1 MINRRNDRRR
11 RLMSEEYVST
21 FVEADDSATDENYS
35 LEKNKSAKRTYAFG
49 ADRRSQLKT
58 TDLFPKTLWVIALC
72 GLNLFGIV
80 AGLNVLNVYAP
91 AWRPYIGGASMQAIS
106 LTGSGTLASWM
117 LSMMLLLTGLASLQI
132 FALRKHRCDDY
143 GGTYRIWLIVP
154 PIFFIA
160 SIAAIVDF
168 EAIIYH
174 LASITQLT
182 SNANESL
189 IPMTIKLSVLALVML
204 RMLFEIRDSKTAF
217 SMLVVAWLA
226 IAVSTV
232 LNTQWAE
239 NRIGSQELAMAS
251 ANAVLL
257 ATISLML
264 SHMLYVRFV
273 YLHAH
278 GEIAVKRRVAAKSKV
293 RPNKA
298 SRTAKS
304 KQPAR
309 SAKSENT
316 ASVSVAK
323 VSRETASKTS
333 QQSPKKLKAER
344 KVASV
349 GNAAAETPVQPLKPA
364 KTKSASATGK
374 PAQSP
379 PSLNSTRS
387 RPATMSDFQTLLKNK
402 QAEKAAAAESGKKG
416 ASAHPS
422 LVSARDD
429 SDGADDGA
437 ILKMSKAERRRA
449 RKAAKAKRKA
459 A

>member
-21 FVEADDSATDENYS
+21 FVEADDSAADENS
-35 LEKNKSAKRTYAFG
+35 SPEQTESAKRTYAFG
-49 ADRRSQLKT
+49 ADRRNQLKT
-58 TDLFPKTLWVIALC
+58 TDLFPKSLWVITLC
-72 GLNLFGIV
+72 GLILFGIV

-154 PIFFIA
+154 PIFFMA

-174 LASITQLT
+174 LASIAQLT
-182 SNANESL
+182 SSANESL
-189 IPMTIKLSVLALVML
+189 IPMTIKLSLLALVMV
-204 RMLFEIRDSKTAF
+204 RMLFEIRDSKAAF

-251 ANAVLL
+251 ANAVLI

-264 SHMLYVRFV
+264 SHLLYVRFV

-278 GEIAVKRRVAAKSKV
+278 GAIAVKKRVAAKTKV
-293 RPNKA
+293 RPTKA
-298 SRTAKS
+298 SQAANR
-304 KQPAR
+304 KQPKRSAGTEKTAPASVAKASKETTTQTSKR
-309 SAKSENT
+309 SAKKSKATSKATSGRQT
-316 ASVSVAK
+316 AV
-323 VSRETASKTS
+323 
-333 QQSPKKLKAER
+333 
-344 KVASV
+344 
-349 GNAAAETPVQPLKPA
+349 ETPAQPLKPA
-364 KTKSASATGK
+364 AATK
-374 PAQSP
+374 PAPAAVKPTQSQP
-379 PSLNSTRS
+379 TSNSTKKKA
-387 RPATMSDFQTLLKNK
+387 ATMSDFQTLLKQK
-402 QAEKAAAAESGKKG
+402 QAAKAAAEENAKTGS
-416 ASAHPS
+416 SAGPP
-422 LVSARDD
+422 LASARDD
-429 SDGADDGA
+429 DDGA
-437 ILKMSKAERRRA
+437 VIKMSKSERRRA